1 MSKWS
6 AFYAGLFATKF
17 DIYGAHGTVRAMIPT
32 RIHLAPMEGLMD
44 APLRTLV
51 TAVGGYD
58 LCTSEFVR
66 VTPQRLPDRV
76 FHRFGPELSHASAT
90 PSGTPFRIQLLGS
103 DPEYMALNA
112 LTAVRLGSPSIDLN
126 FGCPAKTV
134 NKSQGGSILLKQTDL
149 IHRIT
154 RTVRDALPA
163 HIELTVKMRLGYDDP
178 SVCIDNAL
186 AFEDAGASE
195 LVVHARTKTDAYRP
209 PAHWHYLRDIR
220 EALAIPVVAN
230 GEVWSRDDWRRCY
243 ESSGCDQL
251 MIGRGAVAR
260 PDLAMQLK
268 DPNFTPWTWA
278 DYLDALNRYWELLS
292 DMLARQACNDAY
304 RIIRIKQWLNQ
315 SQRGFDQGP
324 VLFNAVK
331 RLRTADEVY
340 AAISAAQR
348 LTR

>member
-1 MSKWS
+1 
-6 AFYAGLFATKF
+6 
-17 DIYGAHGTVRAMIPT
+17 
-32 RIHLAPMEGLMD
+32 MD
-44 APLRTLV
+44 APLRALV

-66 VTPQRLPDRV
+66 VTPQRLPERV
-76 FHRFGPELSHASAT
+76 FRRFGPELANHSKT

-103 DPEYMALNA
+103 DPEYMAINA

-154 RTVRDALPA
+154 RCVRDALPA
-163 HIELTVKMRLGYDDP
+163 DIPLTVKMRLGYDDP

-186 AFEDAGASE
+186 AFQDAGASE

-220 EALAIPVVAN
+220 EALDINVVAN
-230 GEVWSRDDWRRCY
+230 GEVWTRDDWRRCY
-243 ESSGCDQL
+243 ESSGCEHL

-268 DPNFTPWTWA
+268 DPDAQPWQWTDFLA
-278 DYLDALNRYWELLS
+278 ALNRYWALLTQ
-292 DMLARQACNDAY
+292 LLERGECNESY

-315 SQRGFDQGP
+315 SQRGFDEGP
-324 VLFNAVK
+324 ALFEAVK
-331 RLRTADEVY
+331 RLRDAD
-340 AAISAAQR
+340 AIIGVINSAAKSAR
-348 LTR
+348 